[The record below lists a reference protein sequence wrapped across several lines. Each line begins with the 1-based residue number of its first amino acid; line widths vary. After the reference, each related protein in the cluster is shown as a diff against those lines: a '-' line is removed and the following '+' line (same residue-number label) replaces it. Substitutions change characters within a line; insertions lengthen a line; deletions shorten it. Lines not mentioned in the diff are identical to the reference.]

1 MSDSQLRKKDS
12 LAFLKSQGYTGSGGG
27 SPDKSRISLWIGE
40 FDNSGSNSD
49 LNEAAA
55 ALAQIATQAT
65 NIANYVPNV
74 LKYGAQRAADH
85 GRAVAVKEIQEDYMV
100 QSTAFK
106 KATKSS
112 SHINADVGGNVESF
126 VEFQGVHIPLARFDT
141 TIDKSGR
148 VYAKVKRQSAKQLL
162 EHAFKAKFGTN
173 GNQKAYKYG
182 IYERKYKSRFPIRQL
197 WGASAAQMMWS
208 NLGLRNRIGKEMK
221 AMFESRV
228 KHELMARLNGW
239 TD

>member
-1 MSDSQLRKKDS
+1 MSDNQLRKKEQ
-12 LAFLKSQGYTGSGGG
+12 LAFLKSQGYTGSGGK

-49 LNEAAA
+49 LDRAAD
-55 ALAQIATQAT
+55 ALAQIAANVTS
-65 NIANYVPNV
+65 IANYVPNV

-85 GRAVAVKEIQEDYMV
+85 GKAVAIKEIQEDYTV
-100 QSTAFK
+100 QSAAFK

-112 SHINADVGGNVESF
+112 SRINADASGNVESF
-126 VEFQGVHIPLARFDT
+126 VEFKGVHIPLARFDT
-141 TIDKSGR
+141 SVDKDGR
-148 VYAKVKRQSAKQLL
+148 VYARVKRQSSKQLL
-162 EHAFKAKFGTN
+162 EHAFKARFGTN

-182 IYERKYKSRFPIRQL
+182 IFERKYKSRFPIRQL

-208 NLGLRNRIGKEMK
+208 NLGLRNRIGNEMK

-228 KHELMARLNGW
+228 KQELMAKLNGW
-239 TD
+239 AR